1 LRQNEEKKRESD
13 LVLLYITIC
22 KIEDKEMGL
31 TNSRRWW
38 RREETSTVHP
48 SSINDIDEK
57 KMNEDEK
64 KETIDEVCF

>member
-1 LRQNEEKKRESD
+1 
-13 LVLLYITIC
+13 
-22 KIEDKEMGL
+22 MGL